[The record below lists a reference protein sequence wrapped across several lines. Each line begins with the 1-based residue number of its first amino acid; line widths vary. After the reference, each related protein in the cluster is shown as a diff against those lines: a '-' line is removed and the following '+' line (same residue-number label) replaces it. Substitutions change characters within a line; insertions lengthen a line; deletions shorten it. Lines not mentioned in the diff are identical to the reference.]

1 MAPVLL
7 FAGWEGIVPPMR
19 IAYICADKTLAVL
32 GSSGRA
38 AYIQEVLRALSR
50 EGAQID
56 IFAARLDGDRP
67 EGLRSLVVHKLS
79 LFGGDLGKEETAMV
93 RANHELRRL
102 LDGARGG
109 HFSLVLERFSPWSCA
124 GSEYAKALKIPYL
137 LEVTNFGLE
146 ELAHL
151 PEKQCEIAAGHLKS
165 ATVAIAASDEIAE
178 ALNGFGIRSVR
189 ISGSVDPERY
199 STGARLTIRKT
210 GAFTVGYLGN
220 LNTWDVLIPL
230 VEAFSELHRKHP
242 EARLVIEGD
251 GSAKTRMIAE
261 LSRRGLLGTTC
272 FLGKLPARRISGMLA
287 AVDVSVACSSEDDV
301 SIRDSMLAGVPV
313 LSTVPTAL
321 VQDHING
328 RICLDAQ
335 SLQAALLN
343 LCSERILR
351 LRLGSNARRSLIGEG
366 TWTQIAHNLLKT
378 IQSSQKKSLPQHPD
392 FPSTHATL

>member
-1 MAPVLL
+1 
-7 FAGWEGIVPPMR
+7 MR
-19 IAYICADKTLAVL
+19 IAYICTDKSLAVL

-38 AYIQEVLRALSR
+38 AYIQELLRALSL

-56 IFAARLDGDRP
+56 LYAARLDGDRP

-79 LFGGDLGKEETAMV
+79 LFGGDLATEEAAMV
-93 RANHELRRL
+93 RANRELRRL

-109 HFSLVLERFSPWSCA
+109 PFSLVLERFSPWSCA
-124 GSEYAKALKIPYL
+124 GSEYAKSLKVPYL

-151 PEKQCEIAAGHLKS
+151 PEKQREVAGAHLKS
-165 ATVAIAASDEIAE
+165 AEVVIAASAEVVE
-178 ALNGFGIRSVR
+178 ALGTLGIRSVR

-199 STGARLTIRKT
+199 SAGTRLSMRKT

-220 LNTWDVLIPL
+220 LNTWEVLLPL

-272 FLGKLPARRISGMLA
+272 FLGKLPARRVSGMLA

-313 LSTVPTAL
+313 LSTAPTAL
-321 VQDHING
+321 VHDRVNG
-328 RICLDAQ
+328 MMCPDAQ
-335 SLQAALLN
+335 SLQAALMM
-343 LCSERILR
+343 LCTERILR

-366 TWTQIAHNLLKT
+366 TWTQIARNLLKCT
-378 IQSSQKKSLPQHPD
+378 QPPQKTSRPQHNEYT
-392 FPSTHATL
+392 STHATL